1 VKVLMVSKALV
12 IGAYRGKLTELAKL
26 GLEVVAV
33 VPPEWR
39 EGGSTYRLEA
49 DSDLGY
55 ELVVSSM
62 RWNGHFHFHFYPELP
77 DLIRRI
83 RPDIVHL
90 DEEPY
95 NLATFLGVRAAARS
109 SLPSLFFSWQ
119 NLVRRYP
126 PPFAQMERSVYRLAS
141 HGLAG
146 TKAVASVLREKG
158 YDKGLSVVPQFGVN
172 PEVARPGA
180 QPHDGFVIG
189 FLNRLIPAKAPILS
203 LDALE
208 MLPDD
213 SRLCVVGDGPLRP
226 QLEVEVERRGLARRV
241 TLRSRVPSAEIPNLM
256 HGLDTV
262 ILPSLT
268 TPRWKEQF
276 GRVLIEAMA
285 CGVPVVGSDSGE
297 IPAVIGDAGLIVP
310 EGDARALAAALQ
322 CLYDDC
328 ALRKDLSRRGRLR
341 VFQHFTHARVARL
354 TYDAYLEAAAATS
367 IPPPPASSGGSRFGT
382 G

>member
-12 IGAYRGKLTELAKL
+12 IGAYRGKLAELAKL

-49 DSDLGY
+49 SSDPGY
-55 ELVVSSM
+55 ELVVSPM
-62 RWNGHFHFHFYPELP
+62 RLNGHFHFHFYPELP
-77 DLIRRI
+77 DLIGRT
-83 RPDIVHL
+83 RPDIVHV

-95 NLATFLGVRAAARS
+95 NLATFFGVRAAARS

-126 PPFAQMERSVYRLAS
+126 PPFAQMEHTVFRLAS
-141 HGLAG
+141 HALAG
-146 TKAVASVLREKG
+146 TDAVASVLRAKG
-158 YDKGLSVVPQFGVN
+158 YRKGVSVVPQFGVN
-172 PEVARPGA
+172 PDVVHPDSRP
-180 QPHDGFVIG
+180 HEGFVIG

-203 LDALE
+203 LHALE
-208 MLPDD
+208 MLPSD

-226 QLEVEVERRGLARRV
+226 HLEREVERRGLGKRV
-241 TLRSRVPSAEIPNLM
+241 SIRSRAPSAEIPDLM
-256 HGLDTV
+256 RGLDVV

-268 TPRWKEQF
+268 TARWKEQF

-322 CLYDDC
+322 RVYDDC

-341 VFQHFTHARVARL
+341 VLQHFTHARIARL
-354 TYDAYLEAAAATS
+354 TYDAYLEAMTVARS
-367 IPPPPASSGGSRFGT
+367 PN
-382 G
+382 

>member
-1 VKVLMVSKALV
+1 MVSKALV
-12 IGAYRGKLTELAKL
+12 IGAYRGKLAELAKL
-26 GLEVVAV
+26 GLEIVAV

-39 EGGSTYRLEA
+39 EGGRCYRLEPEA
-49 DSDLGY
+49 DSGY
-55 ELVVSSM
+55 ELLVSPM
-62 RWNGHFHFHFYPELP
+62 RWNGHFHFHFYPQLP
-77 DLIRRI
+77 GIIRHT
-83 RPDIVHL
+83 RPDIVHV

-95 NLATFLGVRAAARS
+95 NLATFLGIRAAARN

-126 PPFAQMERSVYRLAS
+126 PPFAQIERSVYRLAS
-141 HGLAG
+141 HALAG
-146 TKAVASVLREKG
+146 TDAVSSVLRAKG
-158 YDKGLSVVPQFGVN
+158 YRKGLSVVPQFGVN
-172 PEVARPGA
+172 PDVARPDT
-180 QPHDGFVIG
+180 QPHHGFVIG

-208 MLPDD
+208 MLPAD

-226 QLEVEVERRGLARRV
+226 HLEQEAERRGLGKRV
-241 TLRSRVPSAEIPNLM
+241 SVRSRLPSAEIPDLM
-256 HGLDTV
+256 GGLDVV

-285 CGVPVVGSDSGE
+285 CGVPVIGSDSGE

-322 CLYDDC
+322 RLYDDG
-328 ALRKDLSRRGRLR
+328 ALREDLSRRGRLR
-341 VFQHFTHARVARL
+341 VLHHFTHARIARL
-354 TYDAYLEAAAATS
+354 THDAYVETVAV
-367 IPPPPASSGGSRFGT
+367 ASSPN
-382 G
+382 